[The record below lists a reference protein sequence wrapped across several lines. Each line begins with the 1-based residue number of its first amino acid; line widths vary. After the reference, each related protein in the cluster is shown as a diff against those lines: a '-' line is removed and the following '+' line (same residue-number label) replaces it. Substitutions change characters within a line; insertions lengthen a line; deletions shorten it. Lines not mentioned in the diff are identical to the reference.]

1 MYVVL
6 DDQDSIDMLQTQ
18 IVDMHMLKI
27 EVGIWANHI
36 PNIYSRKVASRIQT
50 RVITL
55 LSA

>member
-18 IVDMHMLKI
+18 IIDMHMLKI
-27 EVGIWANHI
+27 EVAIWANHI